1 VSKSLKI
8 RELRGLNLRD
18 GISAASNG
26 TARVCKIFP
35 PTVRASVEAKAIP
48 VKSYELALPG
58 LPA

>member
-1 VSKSLKI
+1 MGFLLPQM
-8 RELRGLNLRD
+8 EQQG
-18 GISAASNG
+18 
-26 TARVCKIFP
+26 VCKIFP